1 MADIRTFVLD
11 LDGVVYRGKQPLPG
25 AVETIET
32 LRRLGHQVYF
42 FTNNSTKTRITY
54 QQKLAGMGIPADIEH
69 IMTSSYATALYLQ
82 EQGAQGKSVLVVG
95 REGIR
100 EELKAVG
107 MIIARDGLHEK
118 VDYVVVGMDR
128 DFCYDTLTKAQ
139 HAIMGGAA
147 FIATN
152 RDASF
157 PCENGMVVPGGGAI
171 VAAIEVASGTK
182 PILIG
187 KPETPAM
194 MELLSLAHA
203 TPKDAVVVGDRL
215 DTDILVGK
223 RIGALSVLV
232 LTGVT
237 TEKDLAKAPAEMQPD
252 VVVKSLPEMLDR
264 LELRTSNVER

>member
-1 MADIRTFVLD
+1 MGNIRTFVLD

-25 AVETIET
+25 AVETIEA

-54 QQKLAGMGIPADIEH
+54 QQKLQSMGIPADLEH
-69 IMTSSYATALYLQ
+69 IMTSSYATALYLE

-107 MIIARDGLHEK
+107 MVISDDEK

-139 HAIMGGAA
+139 HAIMGGAT

-157 PCENGMVVPGGGAI
+157 PMEGGMVVPGGGAL

-194 MELLSLAHA
+194 MEVLHLAHA
-203 TPKDAVVVGDRL
+203 TPKDAVIVGDRL

-237 TEKDLAKAPAEMQPD
+237 KEEDLAKAPAEMQPD
-252 VVVKSLPEMLDR
+252 IVVKSLPEMLDK
-264 LELRTSNVER
+264 LEL

>member
-25 AVETIET
+25 AVETIQT

-42 FTNNSTKTRITY
+42 FTNNSTKTRTDY
-54 QQKLAGMGIPADIEH
+54 QQKLEGMGIPVDLEH

-82 EQGAQGKSVLVVG
+82 EQGAQRKSVLVVG
-95 REGIR
+95 RDGIK
-100 EELKAVG
+100 EELRAVG
-107 MIIARDGLHEK
+107 MVIAEDGLHEK

-139 HAIMGGAA
+139 HAIMGGAT

-157 PCENGMVVPGGGAI
+157 PCENGTVVPGGGAM
-171 VAAIEVASGTK
+171 VAAIEVASGVK

-194 MELLSLAHA
+194 MEVLHLARA
-203 TPKDAVVVGDRL
+203 TPKNTVVVGDRL

-232 LTGVT
+232 LTGIAK
-237 TEKDLAKAPAEMQPD
+237 EDDLKTAPPEMQPD
-252 VVVKSLPEMLDR
+252 VVIRNLGELLDTV
-264 LELRTSNVER
+264 LSGK